1 LLCKEDVV
9 CLFLQPFSLSLAT
22 RCQANPARLRDFNLY
37 DSDVALRATV
47 SHYEGNRFERRL
59 RFFGEKVG
67 AATTIGWAR
76 AANAYPP
83 QLNRFVCYG
92 HQIDEVSFHFAFQ
105 DGSTRGLHPG
115 LMFLNCQADRYDPFY
130 APAAQKTDLR
140 LVWQ

>member
-1 LLCKEDVV
+1 MKVI
-9 CLFLQPFSLSLAT
+9 CLNADLGSW
-22 RCQANPARLRDFNLY
+22 RKGRGRD
-37 DSDVALRATV
+37 
-47 SHYEGNRFERRL
+47 
-59 RFFGEKVG
+59 
-67 AATTIGWAR
+67 TIGWAR

-83 QLNRFVCYG
+83 QLNRFVRYG

-130 APAAQKTDLR
+130 ALVAKKTDLR